1 MCDLFLVLAQAEGG
15 PSCFLVPRV
24 LADGTP
30 NPFALQRLKDKLG
43 NRSNASAEVE
53 FDGTHGFLVG
63 AAGDGL
69 HTILDMVTMTRL
81 DCIIGSAAGQRAAVA
96 QAVHHARHRRA
107 FGSWLIDAPLMGEV
121 LADLSVESAAATALF
136 LRMARAVDDGEWVL
150 ARLAV
155 PAAKFWVC
163 KRTVAVVGEALECL
177 GGNGYVEESGLPR
190 LYRESPLN
198 SIWEGSGNV
207 IALDVVRAAIRQPT
221 SVAAVQAE
229 LATTAGADE
238 TLDAAVSQLTQLL
251 AGLGQDPDADQRG
264 ARRLAG
270 LLARCLAGSLLV
282 RQAPDVAARFL
293 AGLIDPPAALG
304 SRPGPATRAALDAL
318 PET

>member
-1 MCDLFLVLAQAEGG
+1 M
-15 PSCFLVPRV
+15 R
-24 LADGTP
+24 
-30 NPFALQRLKDKLG
+30 
-43 NRSNASAEVE
+43 
-53 FDGTHGFLVG
+53 
-63 AAGDGL
+63 
-69 HTILDMVTMTRL
+69 TIIDMVTMTRL
-81 DCIIGSAAGQRAAVA
+81 DCVIGSAAGQRAALT
-96 QAVHHARHRRA
+96 QALHHIDGRSA
-107 FGSWLIDAPLMGEV
+107 FGSWLIDQPLMQEV
-121 LADLSVESAAATALF
+121 VADLAIEVSRRDRAVRPAG
-136 LRMARAVDDGEWVL
+136 RAVDDGEWGL

-155 PAAKFWVC
+155 AAAKFWVC

-177 GGNGYVEESGLPR
+177 GGDGYVEESALPR
-190 LYRESPLN
+190 YYRESPLN

-207 IALDVVRAAIRQPT
+207 IALDVVRAATRQPT

-282 RQAPDVAARFL
+282 RQAPDVATRFL